1 MPLCPPPGASVL
13 SPASHIVGMA
23 AGAVEVGVEVGV
35 AVARQAH
42 PLRIWEVVSD
52 AVQAA
57 AQVGREV
64 EVGVAVYEVQ
74 KSVAD

>member
-1 MPLCPPPGASVL
+1 
-13 SPASHIVGMA
+13 MA
-23 AGAVEVGVEVGV
+23 VGAVEVGVEVGV

-42 PLRIWEVVSD
+42 PLRIWEAVSD
-52 AVQAA
+52 AVQAV